1 MKEQADPKEKIG
13 AVLVAGAGIGGMQA
27 AIDLGNAGYKVYLVE
42 EKSAIG
48 GRMAQ
53 LDKTFPTNDCS
64 MCTISPRLVE
74 VDKHP
79 NVEILTNCQILSVDG
94 EAGRFRARILKLPRY
109 VDMEKCNAC
118 GDCFEVCP
126 VEVPN
131 QFDEGL
137 RPRKAIHKLYPQA
150 IPNKAVIEKAG
161 VSPCKAACPAHIH
174 VQGYLALARQGKY
187 KEALNL
193 IRKDCALP
201 SVCGRVCVR
210 FCEDKCTRAGV
221 DEAIAI
227 NDVKWF
233 LSEQDH
239 DDDVPEPPEPKN
251 RRVAVIGAGPAGLS
265 CAYQLAVQ
273 GYPVTLF
280 EKEDEPGGVL
290 RYGIPE
296 YRLPKTVLDRD
307 VNYIRRSGVEIRCAL
322 ALGSDF
328 TLQDLRDQGYEA
340 FFISVG
346 CSMGAK
352 LGIPTEETSG
362 VIQGI
367 EFLKA

>member
-1 MKEQADPKEKIG
+1 MNEKIENNNKIG

-79 NVEILTNCQILSVDG
+79 NIEILTNSEILGVDG
-94 EAGRFRARILKLPRY
+94 EAGHFQARILKHPRY

-131 QFDEGL
+131 EFDANL

-150 IPNKAVIEKAG
+150 IPNKAVIQKAG

-174 VQGYLALARQGKY
+174 VQGYLALARKGK
-187 KEALNL
+187 
-193 IRKDCALP
+193 I
-201 SVCGRVCVR
+201 
-210 FCEDKCTRAGV
+210 
-221 DEAIAI
+221 
-227 NDVKWF
+227 
-233 LSEQDH
+233 Q
-239 DDDVPEPPEPKN
+239 
-251 RRVAVIGAGPAGLS
+251 
-265 CAYQLAVQ
+265 
-273 GYPVTLF
+273 
-280 EKEDEPGGVL
+280 
-290 RYGIPE
+290 
-296 YRLPKTVLDRD
+296 
-307 VNYIRRSGVEIRCAL
+307 RSPQ
-322 ALGSDF
+322 S
-328 TLQDLRDQGYEA
+328 Y
-340 FFISVG
+340 S
-346 CSMGAK
+346 
-352 LGIPTEETSG
+352 
-362 VIQGI
+362 
-367 EFLKA
+367 